1 MTDQNIDWCS
11 RGKSIAGL
19 IAELRSF
26 EDQSLEVRLSIDEGC
41 TSYVISMVGKF
52 DNRCLL
58 VNCEE
63 EPRGQ
68 QSTKNIQVMDELFDI
83 AIEDI
88 DAPESEDDRV
98 HRAWDA
104 IHELQKHHASAD
116 TLQKAVALCSSVV
129 PAERRVGA
137 GVLGQFGSHHPE
149 RPIFLEERF
158 QTLKL
163 LIERELSPMGDAVV
177 LVEALYAMAHT
188 RDLRQVD
195 IALGLI
201 EHPLP
206 KVRYATTHMMIA
218 GKEDERTI
226 AALITLSADTDALT
240 RDWATFGLAQQMEDC
255 DTPEMREAF
264 VARLNDPDKE
274 TRTEAILG
282 LALRKDLRVVQS
294 LIDALG
300 DDEPSYMNYKAAW
313 VLASPELCPAL
324 LAVGQ
329 RLPEYEHELWLAA
342 MRSCGCSAN
351 SSELT
356 SSHFGQE
363 TMTLEH
369 RRMCSVSHFQIAM
382 LDAANPNAYPEI
394 FPGGELVIFGRNGIV
409 VSTVWDDN
417 GQSEP
422 LVEVIVT
429 GLSRPEMQ
437 FEDLIPIATGEI
449 EIGDKGVEVG
459 NVISC
464 DLQTIMVP
472 AGRWRVLV
480 LADTLK
486 AFHTRIVRFHI
497 WPLADLN

>member
-1 MTDQNIDWCS
+1 MTDQNIDWRS
-11 RGKSIAGL
+11 HGKSIEGL

-26 EDQSLEVRLSIDEGC
+26 EDQSLEVRLSLDEGC

-68 QSTKNIQVMDELFDI
+68 QSMKKIQVMDELFDI

-116 TLQKAVALCSSVV
+116 TLQKAIALCSSAI

-137 GVLGQFGSHHPE
+137 GVLGQFSFRYFDQPV
-149 RPIFLEERF
+149 FQQERF
-158 QTLKL
+158 QALKG
-163 LIERELSPMGDAVV
+163 LIERELSPTGDAVV
-177 LVEALYAMAHT
+177 LVEALHAMAHT
-188 RDLRQVD
+188 RELRQVD

-201 EHPLP
+201 KYPLP
-206 KVRYATTHMMIA
+206 KVRYAITHMLIA

-240 RDWATFGLAQQMEDC
+240 RDWATFGLAQQMEKR

-264 VARLNDPDKE
+264 VARLSDPDKE

-282 LALRKDLRVVQS
+282 LALRKDLRVVQP

-300 DDEPSYMNYKAAW
+300 DDEPSCMNYKAAW

-342 MRSCGCSAN
+342 MRTCGCDAN
-351 SSELT
+351 TLELM
-356 SSHFGQE
+356 SSHLGQE
-363 TMTLEH
+363 NMTLEH

-394 FPGGELVIFGRNGIV
+394 FPGEELVVFGRNGIV
-409 VSTVWDDN
+409 VST
-417 GQSEP
+417 
-422 LVEVIVT
+422 
-429 GLSRPEMQ
+429 
-437 FEDLIPIATGEI
+437 A
-449 EIGDKGVEVG
+449 
-459 NVISC
+459 
-464 DLQTIMVP
+464 
-472 AGRWRVLV
+472 
-480 LADTLK
+480 
-486 AFHTRIVRFHI
+486 
-497 WPLADLN
+497 

>member
-1 MTDQNIDWCS
+1 MI
-11 RGKSIAGL
+11 
-19 IAELRSF
+19 
-26 EDQSLEVRLSIDEGC
+26 SLFANKMI
-41 TSYVISMVGKF
+41 
-52 DNRCLL
+52 
-58 VNCEE
+58 
-63 EPRGQ
+63 
-68 QSTKNIQVMDELFDI
+68 DELFDI

-98 HRAWDA
+98 HRAWEA
-104 IHELQKHHASAD
+104 IHELQKRHASAG
-116 TLQKAVALCSSVV
+116 TLQKAVALCSSIVSN
-129 PAERRVGA
+129 ERRVGA

-163 LIERELSPMGDAVV
+163 LIERELAPTGDATV
-177 LVEALYAMAHT
+177 LVEALHAMAHT
-188 RDLRQVD
+188 SDLRQVD

-206 KVRYATTHMMIA
+206 RMRYATTHMLIA

-226 AALITLSADTDALT
+226 AALITLSADTNALT
-240 RDWATFGLAQQMEDC
+240 RDWATFGLAQQMEQR

-264 VARLNDPDKE
+264 IARLSDPDRE

-300 DDEPSYMNYKAAW
+300 DDEPSSMHYKAAW
-313 VLASPELCPAL
+313 VLACPGLCPAL

-329 RLPEYEHELWLAA
+329 RLPEYERELWLAA
-342 MRSCGCSAN
+342 MRTCGCDAN
-351 SSELT
+351 IPELMSSNL
-356 SSHFGQE
+356 GQD

-369 RRMCSVSHFQIAM
+369 RRMCSVSHFQIAL
-382 LDAANPNAYPEI
+382 LDAASPNAYPEI

-409 VSTVWDDN
+409 VSTAWDDN

-422 LVEVIVT
+422 LAEVIVT
-429 GLSRPEMQ
+429 GLGRPELE

-449 EIGDKGVEVG
+449 EIGDKGIEVG
-459 NVISC
+459 NLISC

-480 LADTLK
+480 LTDTLQV
-486 AFHTRIVRFHI
+486 FHARTVRFHI
-497 WPLADLN
+497 WPLAEVEQTLAND